1 MLYISYIKLDNFIQ
15 LKGASYER
23 YYDPFKI
30 YMYMG
35 ANGSG
40 KSSVVAEHSPKPTVH
55 GSTTIIKNK
64 EGMKTVIY
72 KDTEDKT
79 LGYKV
84 VHFYVPKEEK
94 NKEDDENSP
103 PKHSVKSFLYRLYN
117 DEIAETI
124 VNGSTNEFR
133 EKMRSV
139 FDVDYD
145 SIKITGIGMK
155 YGGTL
160 FEIRSCGDS
169 DRYNYIKS
177 VLSNL
182 EEIKN
187 MENHIT
193 VSLQLSNRRI
203 KELKSI
209 LGDISNVDFTTE
221 MEKMKLD
228 INDYSALSENITR
241 DRIRL
246 DNEFE
251 KLNMVSPTKRNEIVE
266 EYKIVKEVYDVVR
279 DIPDFLSSFKA
290 LKEKISL
297 LGYSCKN
304 VEEELATYIAEKRS
318 LSKDSDILDRQRI
331 LETINSEIA
340 EISKANLKE
349 YNLEELD
356 EAIDIMNSIHSDI
369 NIISSNTD
377 TNISEYAKY
386 NSEEHIH
393 HELADIRTKLNE
405 LMAEQ
410 SEVSS
415 TMISDHEKSIFK
427 LEIPKNKS
435 CDTCPLHQ
443 LKDEIDA
450 KMDAIEKNN
459 KRLYIITSEIENIK
473 DQYNKLA
480 NMSKMYTYYRS
491 LVNKYDSNNPFIKEH
506 ASKSIYDKIH
516 NWDVISNNLRG
527 MKNSTMQLYKLRD
540 LTNKKKEIESSENVL
555 VRIGELDE
563 KINQLSLKKRDLEID
578 QTFCFADPLNRLKEE
593 HVYKYAS
600 NIKETIET
608 LYKTLQD
615 MSELNSKN
623 ESLQNELSIL
633 DNKYGE
639 LKNMIAR
646 KTEEL
651 TKMMVEKERY
661 DQTSSDF
668 KLELEDSRKLTIL
681 KVALTKKIPTIL
693 LNSYMIYVKNE
704 ANDMLSDID
713 RYSVMLPKISY
724 ENGRNEF
731 DIPVRDY
738 DEVKSC
744 AVLSKGESSL
754 ISLAIILPLIY
765 MSTKYRILLLDEI
778 DSALDAYMKT
788 KIMGKIIDIPPDRI
802 VQIHMVSHGVYAN
815 DSDRIEII
823 KIGG

>member
-15 LKGASYER
+15 LKGATYER
-23 YYDPFKI
+23 YYEPFKI

-35 ANGSG
+35 PNGSG
-40 KSSVVAEHSPKPTVH
+40 KSSVVAEHCPKPTPH
-55 GSTTIIKNK
+55 GTTTIIRDK
-64 EGMKTVIY
+64 EGMKTIIY

-84 VHFYVPKEEK
+84 VHYYVPKDDK
-94 NKEDDENSP
+94 KEDPNSP

-160 FEIRSCGDS
+160 FDILSCGDS

-193 VSLQLSNRRI
+193 ISLQISNRRI

-228 INDYSALSENITR
+228 ISDYSNLSETIAR
-241 DRIRL
+241 DRMRI

-251 KLNMVSPTKRNEIVE
+251 KLSMVSPTKRNEILE
-266 EYKIVKEVYDVVR
+266 EYRIVKDMYDVVK
-279 DIPDFLSSFKA
+279 DYPEYLTAYKA
-290 LKEKISL
+290 LKENQSL
-297 LGYSCKN
+297 LNYSLKN
-304 VEEELATYIAEKRS
+304 VEEELAKYIIEKRS

-331 LETINSEIA
+331 LETINKEIN
-340 EISKANLKE
+340 EISKLNLKE
-349 YNLEELD
+349 YNLDELD
-356 EAIDIMNSIHSDI
+356 VAIDIMNSIHADI
-369 NIISSNTD
+369 SILSSNTE
-377 TNISEYAKY
+377 TNISEYEKY
-386 NSEEHIH
+386 KSEEHIQ
-393 HELADIRTKLNE
+393 HELSDIRKEMNDLIS
-405 LMAEQ
+405 EQ
-410 SEVSS
+410 TEISN
-415 TMISDHEKSIFK
+415 TMISEHEKSIFK

-435 CDTCPLHQ
+435 CDTCPLHA
-443 LKDEIDA
+443 LKDEIDT

-459 KRLYIITSEIENIK
+459 KRLYIINTEIDMIRDK
-473 DQYNKLA
+473 YNKLA
-480 NMSKMYTYYRS
+480 NMSKMYSYYRS
-491 LVNKYDSNNPFIKEH
+491 LVAKYNSENQFIKEH
-506 ASKSIYDKIH
+506 SSKSIYDKIH
-516 NWDVISNNLRG
+516 NWDVLSNNLRG

-540 LTNKKKEIESSENVL
+540 LNNKKKELESSEDTL
-555 VRIGELDE
+555 SKISELDT
-563 KINQLSLKKRDLEID
+563 KINELSLKKQEIEED
-578 QTFCFADPLNRLKEE
+578 QLFCNSDPLNRLKEE
-593 HVYKYAS
+593 HVYKYAT
-600 NIKETIET
+600 NVKEVLDT
-608 LYKTLQD
+608 LYNTLKD

-623 ESLQNELSIL
+623 ESLQNELSAL
-633 DNKYGE
+633 DSKYSE

-651 TKMMVEKERY
+651 TKMLVEKERY

-668 KLELEDSRKLTIL
+668 KRELDDNKKLTIL

-693 LNSYMIYVKNE
+693 LNSYMIFVKNE

-731 DIPVRDY
+731 DIPIRDY

-754 ISLAIILPLIY
+754 ISIAIVLPLIY
-765 MSTKYRILLLDEI
+765 MSTKYRIVLFDEI
-778 DSALDAYMKT
+778 DSALDTYMKT

-802 VQIHMVSHGVYAN
+802 VQIHMVSHGEYAN